1 MTELILL
8 SMAICYVAGIYVGKN
23 WKEWTHE

>member
-8 SMAICYVAGIYVGKN
+8 STFNFWRATLSTA
-23 WKEWTHE
+23 WH